1 MKILKLVA
9 KFLAKSKKHSQL
21 YSIINCQ
28 SSIICTKRNRSS
40 NIHCSLFIV
49 PCSLI
54 VLMLFFSCSKQEQ
67 EKPIRIEKQAKNIYS
82 LIFIDKTV
90 SVSLKDTFTRVK
102 YEKALQDIIN
112 QNIRQKDDKIEVF
125 FIHENTSQAK
135 VFTQT
140 AKAEMKDTIG
150 LNPTDVRAVK
160 NSYQVALKRERNK
173 MINKCKEALL
183 DPNTTFTKQYTDI
196 WAVLPIIDKRNAK
209 KKENTDMKVYLLSDM
224 VESMPGLERRDFYKR
239 APFSKQEAQAWAEK
253 DAKKFADIELE
264 NIEIFYLLPFSPLS
278 ATNQN
283 NPNIL
288 TYWEV
293 LLGKLGLEELKEFST
308 D

>member
-1 MKILKLVA
+1 MKYFYIILGLW
-9 KFLAKSKKHSQL
+9 
-21 YSIINCQ
+21 
-28 SSIICTKRNRSS
+28 
-40 NIHCSLFIV
+40 
-49 PCSLI
+49 LI
-54 VLMLFFSCSKQEQ
+54 ACGKQEQ
-67 EKPIRIEKQAKNIYS
+67 EKPIIVSKKPNNIYS

-102 YEKALQDIIN
+102 YEKALQEIIN

-125 FIHENTSQAK
+125 FVHENTSQAK

-140 AKAEMKDTIG
+140 AKSEMKDTIG

-160 NSYQVALKRERNK
+160 NSYQMALKKERNK

-209 KKENTDMKVYLLSDM
+209 KKENTQIKVYLLSDM

-239 APFSKQEAQAWAEK
+239 PPFSKQEAQIWAEK
-253 DAKKFADIELE
+253 DAKKFTEIELE
-264 NIEIFYLLPFSPLS
+264 EVEVFYLLPFSPLS

-283 NPNIL
+283 NPNVL
-288 TYWEV
+288 TYWEI
-293 LLGKLGLEELKEFST
+293 LLNKLGLEELKEFSN